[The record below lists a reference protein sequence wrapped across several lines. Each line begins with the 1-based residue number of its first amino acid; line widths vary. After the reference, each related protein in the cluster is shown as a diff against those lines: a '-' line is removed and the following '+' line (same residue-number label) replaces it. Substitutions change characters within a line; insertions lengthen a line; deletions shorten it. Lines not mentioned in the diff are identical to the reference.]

1 MWAVGIC
8 VLGPWELDVGRWK
21 LSAAQSTPGAE
32 QIVFRLIIVSTA
44 DKAAQVLEQLK
55 GGADFSKLAQT
66 ESLDP
71 SASQGGLIGPIGLSE
86 LRADL
91 QAALRPLPV
100 GGVSGV
106 LQLPTGFAI
115 VQRAEPSS
123 SSSRMSA
130 RYIRLPPC
138 VA

>member
-1 MWAVGIC
+1 MLGKLPTPKTQLPAPKGRLLTRTSVVLMWGVGIC
-8 VLGPWELDVGRWK
+8 LLGAWEWEVGRWK

-32 QIVFRLIIVSTA
+32 QILFRLIIVSTA

-91 QAALRPLPV
+91 QAALRTLPV
-100 GGVSGV
+100 GGTSD
-106 LQLPTGFAI
+106 
-115 VQRAEPSS
+115 
-123 SSSRMSA
+123 
-130 RYIRLPPC
+130 
-138 VA
+138 